1 MGVFAIMYAIDGAF
15 EIAAALIL
23 VAILLDGLDGA
34 VARWLN
40 AETTVGK
47 EIDSIADMVSFT
59 MAPAVLIY
67 AWHYDPSAGS
77 SLQLVQGYTY
87 GRAINLLTVIASGAG
102 MLLGMYRLMRFRSTD
117 YDLPF
122 FRGVPTP
129 AYAFFVVTSI
139 YLISPMAFLPV
150 ATMVGLLMVS
160 HVRYSKVQ
168 GLLAVPALA
177 GLALALAGI
186 AMEGARSALIS
197 VAFVLILVY
206 IASPLVVT
214 PQDRVPPARFR
225 KFSDMSKK

>member
-1 MGVFAIMYAIDGAF
+1 MYAIDGAF

-23 VAILLDGLDGA
+23 VAILMDGLDGA
-34 VARWLN
+34 VARWLD
-40 AETTVGK
+40 AESQVGK
-47 EIDSIADMVSFT
+47 DIDSIADMVSFT

-77 SLQLVQGYTY
+77 SLQLVQGYSY
-87 GRAINLLTVIASGAG
+87 DRAVNMMTVVASGAG

-129 AYAFFVVTSI
+129 AYAFFVVTAI
-139 YLISPMAFLPV
+139 YLLEPMAFLPV
-150 ATMVGLLMVS
+150 ATVVGLLMIS

-168 GLLAVPALA
+168 GLLALPALA
-177 GLALALAGI
+177 GIGLALSGLAFEPTRAALVAG
-186 AMEGARSALIS
+186 
-197 VAFVLILVY
+197 AFALILVY

-214 PQDRVPPARFR
+214 PEAREGQRSPKRYSEMR
-225 KFSDMSKK
+225 KR

>member
-1 MGVFAIMYAIDGAF
+1 MYAIDGAF
-15 EIAAALIL
+15 EISAALIL
-23 VAILLDGLDGA
+23 FAILMDGLDGA
-34 VARWLN
+34 TARWLN
-40 AETTVGK
+40 AESTVGK

-77 SLQLVQGYTY
+77 SLQLVQGYSY
-87 GRAINLLTVIASGAG
+87 DRAINLLTVMASGAG

-139 YLISPMAFLPV
+139 YLISPVAFLPV
-150 ATMVGLLMVS
+150 ATIVGLLMVC
-160 HVRYSKVQ
+160 HVRYSKVR
-168 GLLAVPALA
+168 GVMALPALA
-177 GLALALAGI
+177 GLALALAGL
-186 AMEGARSALIS
+186 AFVEARAALIGA
-197 VAFVLILVY
+197 AFLLILIY

-214 PQDRVPPARFR
+214 PTVKADTKTPE
-225 KFSDMSKK
+225 KFSDIRKRVR